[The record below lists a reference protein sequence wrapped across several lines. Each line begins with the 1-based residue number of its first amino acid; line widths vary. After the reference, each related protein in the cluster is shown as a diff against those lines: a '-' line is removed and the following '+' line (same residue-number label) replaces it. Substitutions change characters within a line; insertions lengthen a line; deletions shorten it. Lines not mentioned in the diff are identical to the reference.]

1 MHVCD
6 IKIPGLPQILTGHIV
21 PSLKIASLIG
31 IRPLFKAGC
40 KVLFDN
46 EKCEVWYNGTVI
58 LAGTKDPAT
67 DLWTLPIPRGRM
79 GTTPKSATT
88 EKIFSCTVS
97 DVEMQTL
104 PRPGPVKGHA
114 PHSPPHPAI
123 AMFTHSVNTHT
134 NTKKFAHQSL
144 CNPKISSLLKATQR
158 GYFIGCPGINKT

>member
-1 MHVCD
+1 MDNANVDNKRIATKPLKINFPDGTTIWPTHICD

-88 EKIFSCTVS
+88 EKMFSCMVS

-104 PRPGPVKGHA
+104 P
-114 PHSPPHPAI
+114 
-123 AMFTHSVNTHT
+123 
-134 NTKKFAHQSL
+134 
-144 CNPKISSLLKATQR
+144 
-158 GYFIGCPGINKT
+158 